1 MYLNIQAI
9 VLRVTDYNDR
19 DALLTVLSRNHGK
32 LTLKA
37 RGLRRKNSPLIAPCQ
52 LLAFG
57 EFTIFEYRGQYT
69 INEAHS
75 IELFT
80 PLRRDLTK
88 LALGTYF
95 AQVAEIISQEDLPN
109 PELQSLVLNSLFAL
123 SKLNLP
129 EPLVKS
135 VFELR
140 AACLAGYTPDLVELS
155 TSISTSGQKV
165 DRSCYDALLQMIADC
180 NKECPKVCVV
190 SSYRTHEYQEGLF
203 QKKVNFYLNQGYG
216 QEEAVKLAGT
226 VVAVPGTSE
235 HQLGLAVDIIDTRS
249 WNLNEGQADLPAQ
262 QWLMENS
269 WKYGFILRYPK
280 DTTDST
286 GIIYEPWHYRYV
298 GKEVAKEIHDLGIT
312 LEEYITSLT
321 K

>member
-32 LTLKA
+32 LTIKA

-57 EFTIFEYRGQYT
+57 EFTLFEYRGQYT

-88 LALGTYF
+88 LSLGTYF
-95 AQVAEIISQEDLPN
+95 AQVAEVISQEDLPN

-140 AACLAGYTPDLVELS
+140 AACLAGYTPDLFGCHICGIQTPERFDLAAGQLECRKCRSAESNGIRMPVTPGLLEAMRYICLCDPKKLFSFSVGSDTAEQLSALTEGYLS
-155 TSISTSGQKV
+155 TQLERGFS
-165 DRSCYDALLQMIADC
+165 ALD
-180 NKECPKVCVV
+180 
-190 SSYRTHEYQEGLF
+190 
-203 QKKVNFYLNQGYG
+203 FY
-216 QEEAVKLAGT
+216 K
-226 VVAVPGTSE
+226 
-235 HQLGLAVDIIDTRS
+235 
-249 WNLNEGQADLPAQ
+249 
-262 QWLMENS
+262 
-269 WKYGFILRYPK
+269 
-280 DTTDST
+280 
-286 GIIYEPWHYRYV
+286 
-298 GKEVAKEIHDLGIT
+298 
-312 LEEYITSLT
+312 SLLI
-321 K
+321 